1 MTVIISITV
10 IIVRAFLELCDK
22 VGGEVSALG
31 PMVDKAFK
39 VSIILTKIKMLQLI
53 MKMLM
58 VITPPAH
65 HQAQREFLR
74 ISSMSTKPSD
84 GDMATILKPT
94 ADIIG
99 QIQVTI
105 VIDNESSP
113 RRSRSSR
120 RRGEDFK
127 I

>member
-1 MTVIISITV
+1 M
-10 IIVRAFLELCDK
+10 IVVVVVVLL
-22 VGGEVSALG
+22 VVL
-31 PMVDKAFK
+31 VL
-39 VSIILTKIKMLQLI
+39 VLVLVI

-58 VITPPAH
+58 VITPHAH

-105 VIDNESSP
+105 VIDNESSS
-113 RRSRSSR
+113 RRSRSSGR
-120 RRGEDFK
+120 RF
-127 I
+127 